1 MQHCLRCSCPSRH
14 SLKTSLKMFRTSN
27 AWMSLFFSIGIET
40 NSGITCVKHSAIQT
54 KETQSYLLWQ
64 PDTKI
69 TFLNCIEMAP
79 ISEALFVYA
88 SSSVMTIIPTVF
100 FSVYLVY
107 KKEFWI
113 SIAITEQ
120 KTFKMLVLCCLKT
133 YMFMCL

>member
-1 MQHCLRCSCPSRH
+1 
-14 SLKTSLKMFRTSN
+14 
-27 AWMSLFFSIGIET
+27 
-40 NSGITCVKHSAIQT
+40 
-54 KETQSYLLWQ
+54 
-64 PDTKI
+64 
-69 TFLNCIEMAP
+69 MAP